1 MIKRFFMPK
10 TGSAQSTYLWTMLAG
25 LIYAGSS
32 FVMSMTTTNFIGEEA
47 GGIIALSL
55 SIGSQLVTIG
65 YFNIRVFQ
73 ASDIKE
79 EYTFGDYT
87 VFRIVSIAAMIAV
100 GIAWIIKDAF
110 TGAKA
115 VAIGIAIGFRVLE
128 SISDLL
134 EGRYHQK
141 GRYDVSCRGVF
152 VKTLIFL
159 VAFLAALFISGDL
172 VMALAAM
179 TITYAALI
187 IIIDSRLIGDF
198 GGISFKSSFAKQKG
212 LFIAGLPLF
221 INQFL
226 NMYIINASKYTV
238 ERIFGDATLGVYN
251 ALYMMT
257 FVVNMFSSF
266 VLKPTIT
273 SLAQRYTNNNLKGFL
288 NLILRQVAIILGLTA
303 VCIGGA
309 YLLGIPVLSWL
320 FGIDLSAYKSA
331 LCLMVISGGF
341 TAFYQLFQYAII
353 VMRHQYSTFVCC
365 VVTAIV
371 TYFATP
377 ILTREHGIL
386 GASASYA
393 ISIVIMSLLFMGFFA
408 FYFIKES
415 KKSKVKEN

>member
-1 MIKRFFMPK
+1 MIKKFFMPK
-10 TGSAQSTYLWTMLAG
+10 IGSAQSTYIWTMLAG

-32 FVMSMTTTNFIGEEA
+32 FVMSMATTKFFGKEA
-47 GGIIALSL
+47 GGVIALAL

-79 EYTFGDYT
+79 EYSFGDYII
-87 VFRIVSIAAMIAV
+87 FRIITITAMIAV
-100 GIAWIIKDAF
+100 GIGWIIKDSF

-115 VAIGIAIGFRVLE
+115 IAVGIAIGFRVLE

-152 VKTLIFL
+152 VKTFIFL
-159 VAFLAALFISGDL
+159 AAFLMALFISGDL
-172 VMALAAM
+172 IVALGAM
-179 TITYAALI
+179 TASYALSI
-187 IIIDSRLIGDF
+187 IAIDSNLIGDF
-198 GGISFKSSFAKQKG
+198 GGLSFKSNFKKQKN

-238 ERIFGDATLGVYN
+238 ERVFGDGTLGVYN

-273 SLAQRYTNNNLKGFL
+273 ALAQSFSANNLSGFL
-288 NLILRQVAIILGLTA
+288 KLILRQVAIILALTA
-303 VCIGGA
+303 VCLGGA
-309 YLLGIPVLSWL
+309 YVLGIPVLSGL

-365 VVTAIV
+365 IVTAVV
-371 TYFATP
+371 TYFITP
-377 ILTREHGIL
+377 ILTREYGIL

-393 ISIVIMSLLFMGFFA
+393 ISIVIMSILFMGFFA
-408 FYFIKES
+408 FYFIKDS
-415 KKSKVKEN
+415 KKLKIKE